1 MAHSFSVPAADM
13 LQEARTMQAI
23 FIQDKTTF
31 KDFDGSFDD
40 PFADDWLTS
49 IDTAD
54 AAETAETRLD
64 EQKLETA
71 GVLDTMAQAR
81 QIYNLCKY
89 FIEKA
94 FADKKE
100 LQDKFGLNNYDT
112 DGYDQRK
119 MSNFLSN
126 LYSMCQNADYKPALL
141 TAGLTQTQ
149 IDNIGTLR
157 DKFNEFNTKQNTFI
171 KQTAQA
177 TAERDALYNDA
188 YSFMQRVNR
197 ASKVLFAGNEVKLNQ
212 YALPHGSPGEI
223 FNVEGKVTDA
233 TNNGQ
238 ELKGVL
244 VEIKELDLSTL
255 TNFYG
260 NYGFVDVP
268 AGSYTLQF
276 TLAGYGPK
284 TVPFTMVANGK
295 LVSNQSLS
303 VI

>member
-13 LQEARTMQAI
+13 LMQNRTMQAQ
-23 FIQDKTTF
+23 FIIDKALF
-31 KDFDGSFDD
+31 EALDADYND
-40 PFADDWLTS
+40 PFAANWLTS
-49 IDTAD
+49 INTAD

-64 EQKLETA
+64 AQRQETA
-71 GVLDTMAQAR
+71 DVLAAMEAGRQAY
-81 QIYNLCKY
+81 QTCKY

-94 FADKKE
+94 FAGQKAR
-100 LQDKFGLNNYDT
+100 QDQFGLNNYDA
-112 DGYDQRK
+112 DARDQSH
-119 MSNFLSN
+119 MFNFLST
-126 LYSMCQNADYKPALL
+126 LHRLCEDAAFKPDLL
-141 TAGLTQTQ
+141 AAGLTQAQ
-149 IDNIGTLR
+149 IDNVETVLTAFTEI
-157 DKFNEFNTKQNTFI
+157 NTSQNNFI

-197 ASKVLFAGNEVKLNQ
+197 ASKIVFAGNEVKLNQ

-244 VEIKELDLSTL
+244 VEIKELALSTL

-268 AGSYTLQF
+268 AGSYTLEF

-295 LVSNQSLS
+295 IVSNQSLA
-303 VI
+303 VL